1 MSFTL
6 RLNVLL
12 LIVSE
17 SPLRLSDFLMTVII
31 MHIWVKGVQ
40 FSSDQNPF
48 EGV

>member
-17 SPLRLSDFLMTVII
+17 SPLRLSNFLMIVII
-31 MHIWVKGVQ
+31 MHVWAKRIR
-40 FSSDQNPF
+40 FSNDQNPF
-48 EGV
+48 EGL